1 MSTGAIIG
9 LVAAV
14 IVVLAVL
21 FFVLRPAMQRK
32 KLRDRFGPEY
42 DRAVSDSDSRT
53 AAEKEL
59 AEREHRH
66 SEFDL
71 KPLSPAAQDSYRRH
85 WADVQAKFVD
95 SPESA
100 IADADRLVTDL
111 MSEINASTAEQ
122 SSGIAQVNQAVT
134 SIDQGTQQNAAMVEQ
149 TNAASHTLAQDAE
162 GLTAL
167 IGQFKLGGGVSAPQ
181 IRQPVRVATSAT
193 ARPAPSP
200 AKALMGKLAG
210 AFNSP
215 ASSVPKASGSAENWE
230 EF

>member
-71 KPLSPAAQDSYRRH
+71 KPLSP
-85 WADVQAKFVD
+85 
-95 SPESA
+95 
-100 IADADRLVTDL
+100 
-111 MSEINASTAEQ
+111 
-122 SSGIAQVNQAVT
+122 
-134 SIDQGTQQNAAMVEQ
+134 
-149 TNAASHTLAQDAE
+149 
-162 GLTAL
+162 
-167 IGQFKLGGGVSAPQ
+167 SAPLPGLEQ
-181 IRQPVRVATSAT
+181 QLDA
-193 ARPAPSP
+193 
-200 AKALMGKLAG
+200 ALLFFA
-210 AFNSP
+210 ADLQ
-215 ASSVPKASGSAENWE
+215 
-230 EF
+230 

>member
-1 MSTGAIIG
+1 M
-9 LVAAV
+9 AAV

-111 MSEINASTAEQ
+111 MSERGYPTEGYEAQLSVLSVEHARTLDHYRKAHDISERQEIGEASTEDLR
-122 SSGIAQVNQAVT
+122 T
-134 SIDQGTQQNAAMVEQ
+134 AMVHYRELF
-149 TNAASHTLAQDAE
+149 TDLLEHGAGPRKDREAARKEKTD
-162 GLTAL
+162 
-167 IGQFKLGGGVSAPQ
+167 V
-181 IRQPVRVATSAT
+181 
-193 ARPAPSP
+193 
-200 AKALMGKLAG
+200 
-210 AFNSP
+210 
-215 ASSVPKASGSAENWE
+215 
-230 EF
+230 

>member
-9 LVAAV
+9 LVVAV
-14 IVVLAVL
+14 LVVLVVLA
-21 FFVLRPAMQRK
+21 FVLRPAMQRK

-71 KPLSPAAQDSYRRH
+71 KPLSPSAQESYRRH

-95 SPESA
+95 APDKA

-111 MSEINASTAEQ
+111 MAERGYPTEGYEAQLSVLSVEHARTLEHYRKAHDISERQEIGEASTEDLR
-122 SSGIAQVNQAVT
+122 T
-134 SIDQGTQQNAAMVEQ
+134 AMVHYRELF
-149 TNAASHTLAQDAE
+149 TDLLEHGAGPRKDRE
-162 GLTAL
+162 G
-167 IGQFKLGGGVSAPQ
+167 
-181 IRQPVRVATSAT
+181 VRKEKTDV
-193 ARPAPSP
+193 
-200 AKALMGKLAG
+200 
-210 AFNSP
+210 
-215 ASSVPKASGSAENWE
+215 
-230 EF
+230 

>member
-71 KPLSPAAQDSYRRH
+71 KALSPAAQDSYRRH

-111 MSEINASTAEQ
+111 MSERGYPTEGYEAQLSVLSVEHARTLDHYRKAHDISERQEIGEASTEDLR
-122 SSGIAQVNQAVT
+122 T
-134 SIDQGTQQNAAMVEQ
+134 AMVHYRELF
-149 TNAASHTLAQDAE
+149 TDLLEHGAGPRKDREAARKEKTD
-162 GLTAL
+162 
-167 IGQFKLGGGVSAPQ
+167 V
-181 IRQPVRVATSAT
+181 
-193 ARPAPSP
+193 
-200 AKALMGKLAG
+200 
-210 AFNSP
+210 
-215 ASSVPKASGSAENWE
+215 
-230 EF
+230 

>member
-111 MSEINASTAEQ
+111 MSERGYPTEGYEAQLSVLSVEHARTLDHYRKAHDISERQEIGEASTEDLR
-122 SSGIAQVNQAVT
+122 T
-134 SIDQGTQQNAAMVEQ
+134 AMVHYRELF
-149 TNAASHTLAQDAE
+149 TDLLEHGAGPRKDREAARKEKTD
-162 GLTAL
+162 
-167 IGQFKLGGGVSAPQ
+167 V
-181 IRQPVRVATSAT
+181 
-193 ARPAPSP
+193 
-200 AKALMGKLAG
+200 
-210 AFNSP
+210 
-215 ASSVPKASGSAENWE
+215 
-230 EF
+230 